1 MFPIRTTPKETH
13 PGSDRFHPCIRIT
26 HASFCSTK
34 AHTQL
39 ALVLTSPL
47 PVPPVRHSYR
57 PEPAGSV
64 VGKPKGQGQTQETVQ
79 DRRKKEASKGRG
91 ANHNRR
97 NMADRKRNKG
107 MIPS

>member
-1 MFPIRTTPKETH
+1 MCP
-13 PGSDRFHPCIRIT
+13 
-26 HASFCSTK
+26 SF
-34 AHTQL
+34 
-39 ALVLTSPL
+39 
-47 PVPPVRHSYR
+47 R

-64 VGKPKGQGQTQETVQ
+64 VGKPKGQGQTQETLQ

>member
-1 MFPIRTTPKETH
+1 
-13 PGSDRFHPCIRIT
+13 
-26 HASFCSTK
+26 
-34 AHTQL
+34 
-39 ALVLTSPL
+39 
-47 PVPPVRHSYR
+47 
-57 PEPAGSV
+57 V
-64 VGKPKGQGQTQETVQ
+64 VGKPKGQGQTQETLQ